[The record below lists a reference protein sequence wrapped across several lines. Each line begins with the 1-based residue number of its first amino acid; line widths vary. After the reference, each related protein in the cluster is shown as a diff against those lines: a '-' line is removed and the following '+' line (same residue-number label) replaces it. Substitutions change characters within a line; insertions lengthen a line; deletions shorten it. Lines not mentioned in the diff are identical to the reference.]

1 MGKLPKLFVLS
12 IISFCSNFRIKLRYI
27 LGRSIKVKIEKIHI
41 KGFRNFNDEEIT
53 FQAKTLII
61 GANDVGK
68 TNLLYALRLLFDKS
82 LNEHDLEL
90 SDSDYNAY
98 SKANEIEITVTIC
111 DIAEDCLLSTFGGS
125 IKDGVTMIRYLKTK
139 DESYRILVGYSE
151 ETLEEFPSRYYIKRL
166 NMQYVDTNRDL
177 FSFLKRERNQML
189 TLAKDKRTAE
199 IVQEDDKKTTD
210 IQNDLNTINAKVSSL
225 HYVSTA
231 LEQVNKELSD
241 LSIHNT
247 DQSVQFIAGES
258 NADKLL
264 DSLVLAYSSEENP
277 LAIGG
282 DGRNNQIFLATWIA
296 KQNIQK
302 SVDHVTFYAIEEP
315 EAHLHP
321 HQQRKL
327 SEYIQNKFDEQ
338 VFITSHSPHIA
349 SRFKPENM
357 VRLYSKNK
365 FTYAACSGCNLIL
378 KEVFDEFGYRLN
390 VLSSETFFSN
400 GVFLVEGTS
409 EVLFYTSLAQE
420 LNVDLDRY
428 NLSILSVEGIGFK
441 PYIAICNAL
450 NIPWVLRTDNDI
462 FSKPTKSPT
471 MHYYAGISRIMGILE
486 HIACQDE
493 PLLQYWSSHKAE
505 NEWQYGTEA
514 PTVANDLNAY
524 IKEQAEP
531 FGMFLSDIDLENDLA
546 NSPLQGELFQYYGKK
561 KVDTLVKAMQTK
573 KAENMLGFLT
583 EYHAALGALAEDK
596 IAKPL
601 MILKQAAEERTHP
614 NHD

>member
-1 MGKLPKLFVLS
+1 M
-12 IISFCSNFRIKLRYI
+12 RID
-27 LGRSIKVKIEKIHI
+27 KIHI
-41 KGFRNFNDEEIT
+41 KGFRNFDDEEIT

-68 TNLLYALRLLFDKS
+68 TNLLYAIRLLFDKS

-90 SDSDYNAY
+90 TDSDYNAY

-111 DIAEDCLLSTFGGS
+111 DITEDCLLSAFGGS
-125 IKDGVTMIRYLKTK
+125 VKDGTTIIRYSNTK
-139 DESYRILVGYSE
+139 GGSYKILMGFSE
-151 ETLEEFPSRYYIKRL
+151 GTLDEFPGRHYIKRL

-177 FSFLKRERNQML
+177 FSFLRRERNQML
-189 TLAKDKRTAE
+189 TLAKDKRTPE
-199 IVQEDDKKTTD
+199 TEKEDDEKTTD
-210 IQNDLNTINAKVSSL
+210 IQNDLNTINTKVSSL

-258 NADKLL
+258 HAEKLL
-264 DSLVLAYSSEENP
+264 DDLVLAYSSEENP

-302 SVDHVTFYAIEEP
+302 NVDHVTFYAIEEP

-327 SEYIQNKFDEQ
+327 SEYIQNKFDDQ

-365 FTYAACSGCNLIL
+365 YTYAACGGCNAML
-378 KEVFDEFGYRLN
+378 KKVFDDFGYRLN
-390 VLSSETFFSN
+390 ALSSETFFAD

-420 LNVDLDRY
+420 LDVDLDRH

-450 NIPWVLRTDNDI
+450 NIPWVLRTDNDV
-462 FSKPTKSPT
+462 FSKPTKSPDK
-471 MHYYAGISRIMGILE
+471 HYYAGISHIMGILD
-486 HIACQDE
+486 HVSDE
-493 PLLQYWSSHKAE
+493 NNELLEYWSSHKAE
-505 NEWQYGTEA
+505 NEWQYGVEA
-514 PTVANDLNAY
+514 PMAANTLNAY
-524 IKEQAEP
+524 IKERVEEY
-531 FGMFLSDIDLENDLA
+531 GMFLSNVDLENDLA
-546 NSPLQGELFQYYGKK
+546 NSSLQQELFQYYGKK
-561 KVDTLVKAMQTK
+561 KVDTLVKTMQTK

-583 EYHAALGALAEDK
+583 ECHTALKTLAGDK
-596 IAKPL
+596 LAKPL
-601 MILKQAAEERTHP
+601 MVLKQTVEERTHP
-614 NHD
+614 YHD